1 MSRDDL
7 FRAARDKV
15 RTAAGTTLDVGALD
29 KDGSTLQLAALVAS
43 AMAEE
48 VEGRSSSRQAALVIA
63 TARDTDLD
71 RDVLES
77 TFSHLPRRGAS
88 AASFEVLVARP
99 TSATAPAGF
108 LEPGTEM
115 LAGGFSW
122 TLDPA
127 GLVWALGQKT
137 AQTATFTCKT
147 LGVAGNVAPAG
158 IQGFKTPS
166 ALFDP
171 SFVIT
176 KKTASG
182 DGYATGGAERETDSE
197 YKARRAIWDAG
208 LDRDIDFLAAQAR
221 GVDGITY
228 AVAIEDLG
236 AAGNPTGIVT
246 LYVGDVNGRAN
257 AGLVKRVLAKSRS
270 FRLVGQDLR
279 VVGAVPSLVTL
290 VLRFAV
296 TSTSDIAQVQANAR
310 AAVVAYV
317 NTLAPGATLERAAI
331 KAVLL
336 GVAGVVFEAAYPY
349 GLVTVNGAAPVDL
362 AAGSPSTI
370 FRTSSELV
378 TFG

>member
-1 MSRDDL
+1 MSREDL
-7 FRAARDKV
+7 FRAARDKL
-15 RTAAGTTLDVGALD
+15 RTYPGTLLDPRALD
-29 KDGSTLQLAALVAS
+29 KPGSTLQLAALIAS

-48 VEGRSSSRQAALVIA
+48 VDGRASAREAALVVA

-71 RDVLES
+71 RDVLEA
-77 TFSHLPRRGAS
+77 TFQRLPRRGA
-88 AASFEVLVARP
+88 AAATFEVQVSRP
-99 TSATAPAGF
+99 ASATAPAGF

-122 TLDPA
+122 TLDPP

-176 KKTASG
+176 KTAAG

-236 AAGNPTGIVT
+236 AGGNPTGIVT

-336 GVAGVVFEAAYPY
+336 GVAGVVFESGYPY

-362 AAGSPSTI
+362 AAASPSTI

>member
-1 MSRDDL
+1 MSREDL
-7 FRAARDKV
+7 LRAARDKV

-88 AASFEVLVARP
+88 AASFEVLVSRP
-99 TSATAPAGF
+99 ASATAPAGF
-108 LEPGTEM
+108 LDPGTEM

-147 LGVAGNVAPAG
+147 LGVAGNVTPAS

-176 KKTASG
+176 KTAAG

-197 YKARRAIWDAG
+197 YRARRATWDAG
-208 LDRDIDFLAAQAR
+208 LDRDVDFLAAQAR
-221 GVDGITY
+221 SVDGITY